1 MIRLHEDFNTQKSDE
16 IIESINYYLA
26 RISKFIDK
34 RSADYAELQQKLSE
48 RLDRIPDDRTKD
60 EIYKVICSRLHE
72 SLEYFKTL
80 DDVLDGEVYASN
92 LDRYEWYGE
101 DSIIDI
107 LTDANR
113 N

>member
-1 MIRLHEDFNTQKSDE
+1 MIKLNEEFNTQKSDE

-48 RLDRIPDDRTKD
+48 RLNRIPDDETKD
-60 EIYKVICSRLHE
+60 EVYKVICSCLDE

-80 DDVLDGEVYASN
+80 YDVLDNDVYASN
-92 LDRYEWYGE
+92 LDRYEWYGM
-101 DSIIDI
+101 DSLIDMI
-107 LTDANR
+107 KNR
-113 N
+113 